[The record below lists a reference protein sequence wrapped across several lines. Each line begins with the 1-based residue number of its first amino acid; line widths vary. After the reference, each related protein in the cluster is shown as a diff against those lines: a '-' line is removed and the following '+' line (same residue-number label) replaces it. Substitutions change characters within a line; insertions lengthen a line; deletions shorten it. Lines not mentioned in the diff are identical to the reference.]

1 MIVVLGTFEV
11 EAADRQR
18 FLDEKGP
25 QVAATLAEAGCI
37 DYAFAADAGDPG
49 RVRLVERW
57 ASMADLESHVAGL
70 RAAPPPDRPG
80 VASRPV
86 TLEVLEAQPVRA
98 PWA

>member
-1 MIVVLGTFEV
+1 MIVVLGIFEV

-18 FLDEKGP
+18 FLDEKAA
-25 QVAATLAEAGCI
+25 QVRATRTETGCI

-49 RVRLVERW
+49 RVRLVEKW
-57 ASMADLESHVAGL
+57 ESMEALEAHVAGL
-70 RAAPPPDRPG
+70 RAAPPPERPG

-86 TLEVLEAQPVRA
+86 TVEVLEAQPVRP